1 MGLQASQHRVSQSW
15 PKTASLA
22 HPRCLCIQRELSG
35 SQVHDLAPRPL
46 GSGSQYSGLPMDL
59 VTWLFPQPPFFIWY
73 LRRFNKQIEVILICP
88 GWTEARWL
96 PQLAT
101 LRTKLSFLQ
110 IGGKVDRKS
119 SWFLESIHELTK
131 KASFGTTN
139 PKVSPGDLNKAQ
151 SPNTF

>member
-1 MGLQASQHRVSQSW
+1 MGLQASQHRVSQSL
-15 PKTASLA
+15 PKTASVA
-22 HPRCLCIQRELSG
+22 HPRCLCIQGELSG

-46 GSGSQYSGLPMDL
+46 GSGSQCSGLPMDL

-88 GWTEARWL
+88 GWTGARWL

-119 SWFLESIHELTK
+119 CWFFFKFLRTNK
-131 KASFGTTN
+131 KSQI
-139 PKVSPGDLNKAQ
+139 LYYQ
-151 SPNTF
+151 SKGLLW